1 MFILAFSKL
10 LFKSGLKSANIG
22 INEMRRKKVT
32 KAVIAAAGYGTRF
45 LPATKNIPKELIPVI
60 NMPTIQFAVDEC
72 VASGITDI
80 IIVTRYGNSSLEDYF
95 DSSPELER
103 SLRESGKDELAERI
117 RQIYTAA
124 NIVFVRQTTSLPYGN
139 GSPLLAAKH
148 LIDNDEAF
156 IYLYG
161 DDVIFGPPACKE
173 LIDKYKEDG
182 ASAVLGVAEVD
193 LKTVTPGALI
203 KLRAGTKDRVEKIV
217 EKPPIDKAPSNL
229 FSFGRYLFKYRIFDY
244 LDPKKTGKGNEL
256 WTADAI
262 DRLAKEWKV
271 VVQPIS
277 GKWFTTGD
285 PLHYLEVIFEYSYR
299 NPELKAKLL
308 ELISHYSNIG

>member
-1 MFILAFSKL
+1 MK
-10 LFKSGLKSANIG
+10 
-22 INEMRRKKVT
+22 RKRVT

-60 NMPTIQFAVDEC
+60 NMPTLQFVVDEC

-80 IIVTRYGNSSLEDYF
+80 IIVTRFGSSSLEDYF

-103 SLRESGKDELAERI
+103 SLIENGKEELAKRI
-117 RQIYTAA
+117 RDIYTAA
-124 NIVFVRQTTSLPYGN
+124 NFVFVRQNRSLPYGN

-148 LIDNDEAF
+148 LIDKDEAF
-156 IYLYG
+156 LYLYG

-173 LIDKYKEDG
+173 LIEKYKEDG

-193 LKTVTPGALI
+193 LSTTTPGAMI
-203 KLRAGTKDRVEKIV
+203 KLRNGSKDRVQQII
-217 EKPPIDKAPSNL
+217 EKPPIAESPSNL
-229 FSFGRYLFKYRIFDY
+229 QSFGRYLFRYRIFDY
-244 LDPKKTGKGNEL
+244 LDPSKTGKGNEL

-262 DRLAKEWKV
+262 DHLAKEWKV
-271 VVQPIS
+271 VVKPIS

-285 PLHYLEVIFEYSYR
+285 PAHYLEVIFEYAYR
-299 NPELKAKLL
+299 NPELKTKLL
-308 ELISHYSNIG
+308 ELMSKYLNLN